1 MPLKDGDRVS
11 LTCEGRRVAAQVVM
25 VSPNQKSLAVEFE
38 AILAGHVGMMP
49 LMRDGDSGPYH
60 SFINGVEV
68 IVEPAN
74 HGQTSD

>member
-1 MPLKDGDRVS
+1 MTIKKGDSVN
-11 LTCEGRRVAAQVVM
+11 LVCEGRRVAAQVVM
-25 VSPNQKSLAVEFE
+25 ASPNQKSLAVTFE

-49 LMRDGDSGPYH
+49 LSREGDSGPYH

-74 HGQTSD
+74 HGQTPD